1 MSALITSAINILQ
14 NASTGKSMHFVY
26 FMYYGLH
33 DHILI
38 LYYSLFDIGAIED
51 FSQQCP
57 ATVEVPR
64 NLYQAW
70 ITDEETRIGGVF
82 YNRTNGIYIK
92 KNKEFQEKFGAH
104 AVAAIHPQEQPQPQP
119 TIGSKRGRPQVLNFR
134 EVGILLTIEKMLIH
148 PR

>member
-1 MSALITSAINILQ
+1 LCI
-14 NASTGKSMHFVY
+14 FC
-26 FMYYGLH
+26 FGL
-33 DHILI
+33 DDYILI
-38 LYYSLFDIGAIED
+38 LHCSLFDIGAIDD

-70 ITDEETRIGGVF
+70 INDEETRIRGVF
-82 YNRTNGIYIK
+82 YNRTSGVYIK

-104 AVAAIHPQEQPQPQP
+104 AVAAIHPHEQPQPQPQP

-134 EVGILLTIEKMLIH
+134 EVCILLTV
-148 PR
+148 